1 MNPPDE
7 APQSSVN
14 GQTRT
19 IEQGSARPNK
29 PKPRKG
35 DKISFYILWCSLLQ
49 CFTENTFTAF
59 QRSLPDL
66 LYMG

>member
-35 DKISFYILWCSLLQ
+35 DKISFYILWCSL
-49 CFTENTFTAF
+49 
-59 QRSLPDL
+59 
-66 LYMG
+66 